1 MLGPI
6 LLLSS
11 IQSHP
16 DSEASGTGK
25 SLFIMYI
32 LAYRAF
38 EVLCAF
44 FHTKRVPS
52 VITYVQTEKSFL
64 EINRKET
71 SC

>member
-16 DSEASGTGK
+16 DGEVSGTGK
-25 SLFIMYI
+25 SLSIMYI
-32 LAYRAF
+32 LAF

-52 VITYVQTEKSFL
+52 VITCVQTEKSFL

-71 SC
+71 SS